1 MKEKECGD
9 MIESRCG
16 IKCGSCAYKEQ
27 MGCAGCLHIQKPFW
41 GEGCPVKSCVE
52 EKKLQ
57 HCGECET
64 FPCELAKAFAYD
76 EKQGDGGERLKTAAG
91 GCLVSRGVCV
101 YNRGL
106 LYEQGALDQ
115 CTIRSGLPGFVDGPH
130 GEELY
135 RLSVYADKETAA
147 AYCRESSAYLVL

>member
-1 MKEKECGD
+1 
-9 MIESRCG
+9 MIQQS
-16 IKCGSCAYKEQ
+16 
-27 MGCAGCLHIQKPFW
+27 AGADSYA
-41 GEGCPVKSCVE
+41 E
-52 EKKLQ
+52 
-57 HCGECET
+57 
-64 FPCELAKAFAYD
+64 A
-76 EKQGDGGERLKTAAG
+76 TAAG

-115 CTIRSGLPGFVDGPH
+115 CTIRSGLPGFDDGPH

>member
-52 EKKLQ
+52 ESCSTAENAKR
-57 HCGECET
+57 
-64 FPCELAKAFAYD
+64 FPVSLRK
-76 EKQGDGGERLKTAAG
+76 RLPMMK
-91 GCLVSRGVCV
+91 SRGM
-101 YNRGL
+101 
-106 LYEQGALDQ
+106 
-115 CTIRSGLPGFVDGPH
+115 
-130 GEELY
+130 GEN
-135 RLSVYADKETAA
+135 A
-147 AYCRESSAYLVL
+147 

>member
-57 HCGECET
+57 H
-64 FPCELAKAFAYD
+64 
-76 EKQGDGGERLKTAAG
+76 
-91 GCLVSRGVCV
+91 
-101 YNRGL
+101 
-106 LYEQGALDQ
+106 
-115 CTIRSGLPGFVDGPH
+115 
-130 GEELY
+130 
-135 RLSVYADKETAA
+135 
-147 AYCRESSAYLVL
+147 